1 MELDKQELLR
11 YSRHL
16 NLPEFG
22 IETQQKLKDA
32 KVLIVGTGGLGAPL
46 LQYLTAAGVGT
57 IGVVDFDVVD
67 TTNLQRQ
74 VLFSTQDVGQPKTST
89 AIARLQAQN
98 PHVKFIEHAVML
110 DSSNAMDIIEQY
122 DVVADGTDNFQT
134 RYLVNDACVLLG
146 KPNIYGSIFQ
156 YEGQVSVFN
165 YTNKKGETGPNYRD
179 LFPTPPPP
187 GLVPNCAEGGVLGVL
202 PGIVGSF
209 QANEVIKVVTGIGES
224 LSGRLFLFDALDF
237 SARTLKV
244 RKDPENPISGDK
256 PSITALIDYDQFC
269 GIKPASEQMED
280 AISVQDLKSWIDEK
294 KDFQLI
300 DVRETYEYDAAN
312 LSGDLIPLGKLEH
325 SIDLVAKDKPVVI
338 HCKSGGRSR
347 QAIELLK
354 TKYGYQ
360 KLINLEGGILAWQK
374 EIDQTLVII

>member
-1 MELDKQELLR
+1 MELSKQELLR

-22 IETQQKLKDA
+22 VATQQKLKDA

-46 LQYLTAAGVGT
+46 LQYLTAAGIGT

-74 VLFSTQDVGQPKTST
+74 VLFTTEDVGQPKTSI
-89 AIARLQAQN
+89 AIARLKAQN
-98 PHVKFIEHAVML
+98 PHVKFVEHPVML
-110 DSSNAMDIIEQY
+110 DSSNAMGIIKDY

-134 RYLVNDACVLLG
+134 RYLVNDACILLD

-165 YTNKKGETGPNYRD
+165 YTDAQGERGPNYRD

-202 PGIVGSF
+202 PGIIGSL
-209 QANEVIKVVTGIGES
+209 QANEVIKVVTGVGET
-224 LSGRLFLFDALDF
+224 LSGRLVLFDAMDF
-237 SARTLKV
+237 SVRTLKV
-244 RKDPENPISGDK
+244 RKTSDNPVSGENPT
-256 PSITALIDYDQFC
+256 ITSLIDYDEFC
-269 GIKPASEQMED
+269 GIKPVVDNPQESVTVEELKLWIEQGKE
-280 AISVQDLKSWIDEK
+280 
-294 KDFQLI
+294 FQLI
-300 DVRETYEYDAAN
+300 DVREEYEYEAAN
-312 LSGDLIPLGKLEH
+312 LSGELITLGELENN
-325 SIDLVAKDKPVVI
+325 VDKISKVKKVVI

-354 TKYGYQ
+354 NKYQYTN
-360 KLINLEGGILAWQK
+360 LLNLEGGILAWQR
-374 EIDQTLVII
+374 EIDQTLTVV